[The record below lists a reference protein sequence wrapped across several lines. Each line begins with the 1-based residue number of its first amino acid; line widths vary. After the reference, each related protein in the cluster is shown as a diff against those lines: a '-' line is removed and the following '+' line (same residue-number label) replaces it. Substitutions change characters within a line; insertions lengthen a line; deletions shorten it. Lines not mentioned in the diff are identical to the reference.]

1 MSEMELRERIR
12 KQENEIQ
19 KLKND
24 VERLFEIHHNLQIS
38 LNETYRSLR
47 QEIRESV
54 RNVMRIW
61 NIHKPAFYE
70 EN

>member
-54 RNVMRIW
+54 RNVMRI
-61 NIHKPAFYE
+61 
-70 EN
+70 